1 MAANNKNTKQTGGQH
16 STDLGGKSVTDLM
29 SALDSQDE
37 DADEE

>member
-29 SALDSQDE
+29 DALNDDE
-37 DADEE
+37 DED